1 MVNLTMN
8 LVSTP
13 TVPDVIWKT
22 ALNCFVIMVR
32 VLSKSAPE
40 QRQIEV
46 GTLICQAKEACLV
59 IVAAEIPSERVG
71 NMLVQ
76 MVHAL
81 RGLLVEQQTME
92 AIRQLLLENHVMD
105 AVVLAMDRS
114 SVIWF

>member
-13 TVPDVIWKT
+13 SVPEIVWKT

-32 VLSKSAPE
+32 VLSKSSPE

-59 IVAAEIPSERVG
+59 IVASEIPSERVG
-71 NMLVQ
+71 TMLVQ
-76 MVHAL
+76 MVQAL
-81 RGLLVEQQTME
+81 RSLLAEQQSME
-92 AIRQLLLENHVMD
+92 YIRQLLLENHVMD

-114 SVIWF
+114 VVG